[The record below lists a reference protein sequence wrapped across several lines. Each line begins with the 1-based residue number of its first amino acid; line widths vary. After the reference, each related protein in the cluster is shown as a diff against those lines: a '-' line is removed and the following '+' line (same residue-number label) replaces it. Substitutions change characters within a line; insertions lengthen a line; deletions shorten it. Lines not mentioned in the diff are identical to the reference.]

1 MTSCRRLLAVAVVLL
16 SACADDDLPEPNF
29 ENAVTTFTVGSLTS
43 TPVII
48 PSAYSIPDNRV
59 VRTDQS
65 ASFDFAYLRLDG
77 RDLLVPLDAIGLGGR
92 NANPGLQ
99 RATLSFDLL
108 VDPPSDGYITSDS
121 LEVSVGDVIVARSR
135 VACQGLGVPQYAKL
149 QVTSINPAA
158 GTLTFDAVANVNC
171 GYRSLALGLPRN

>member
-1 MTSCRRLLAVAVVLL
+1 MKCRRTALAAALLVL
-16 SACADDDLPEPNF
+16 SACADDNLPDAVF
-29 ENAVTTFTVGSLTS
+29 QNAVTTFTLGSLTA
-43 TPVII
+43 TPVVV

-65 ASFDFAYLRLDG
+65 ASFDFVYVQDADRN
-77 RDLLVPLDAIGLGGR
+77 LLVPLDALGLGGR
-92 NANPGLQ
+92 TSNPGLQ
-99 RATLSFDLL
+99 RTSLSFDAL
-108 VDPPSDGYITSDS
+108 VDPPSDGYLTTDS

-135 VACQGLGVPQYAKL
+135 LACSLGVPQYAKL
-149 QVTSINPAA
+149 QVTSIDATA